1 MAWVDQSPIMPVSSP
16 WPGVDAKQGEA
27 PLSKKNHF
35 LPNNCEVPQRRRFLQ
50 TSLLGSVS
58 AAVLPALAGA
68 RELAAPAAAA
78 PEIRPFELDEAT
90 VADLQAGMGSGKFT
104 AHSLTEKYLSRIEEI
119 DRRGPGLNSVI
130 EVNPDALVIADALD
144 RERKEKGARGPLHGI
159 PLLIKDNIDTA
170 DRMQTTAGSLALM
183 GSRPAK
189 DSFVAQKL
197 RAAGAVILGKT
208 NLSEWANIRSS
219 HSTSGWSGRGGQTK
233 NPYSLDRNPCG
244 SSSGSGAAVAAN
256 LCALAVGTETD
267 GSVVCPSSANGI
279 VGIKPTLGLVS
290 RSGVIPIAHSQDTPG
305 PMART
310 VRDTAALLGALAG
323 VDPGDTATVERSG
336 KAPTDYTSFLDP
348 NGLRGA
354 RIGIARKYF
363 GFNDAVDQLMN
374 GLIEEMKRQGAV
386 MVDPA
391 DLESHGKFDDTEFT
405 VLLYE
410 LKTDLNTYLV
420 GRPDAPVHSLKE
432 IIDFNEHNKDRE
444 MSYFAQDVFL
454 KAEAK
459 GPLTSKEYLDA
470 LEANHR
476 LSRKE
481 GIDGV
486 MDKFRLDAIIA
497 PTAGPAWINDYAN
510 GDHSVGGSSNAA
522 AVAGYPDITVPAGF
536 VFGLPV
542 GISFFGR
549 AWSEPTLFKLAYAF
563 EQMTKARKPPHF
575 LPSEKI

>member
-1 MAWVDQSPIMPVSSP
+1 LSQKNDLLP
-16 WPGVDAKQGEA
+16 DCEA
-27 PLSKKNHF
+27 
-35 LPNNCEVPQRRRFLQ
+35 PQRRRFMQ
-50 TSLLGSVS
+50 TGLFGGVS
-58 AAVLPALAGA
+58 AIVLPALAGA
-68 RELAAPAAAA
+68 RELSNPSSPA
-78 PEIRPFELDEAT
+78 PEVRPFDLDEVT
-90 VADLQAGMGSGKFT
+90 IADLQAGLSSGKFT
-104 AHSLTEKYLSRIEEI
+104 ARSLAEKYLARIAEI
-119 DRRGPGLNSVI
+119 DKQGPAVNSVI
-130 EVNPDALVIADALD
+130 EVNPDALAIAGSLD
-144 RERKEKGARGPLHGI
+144 EGRKAKGARGPLHGI
-159 PLLIKDNIDTA
+159 PVLIKDNIETA
-170 DRMQTTAGSLALM
+170 DRMMTTAGSLALLE
-183 GSRPAK
+183 SRPAK
-189 DSFVAQKL
+189 DSFVARKL

-310 VRDTAALLGALAG
+310 VRDTAILLGALAG
-323 VDPGDTATVERSG
+323 VDPRDAATGESG
-336 KAPTDYTSFLDP
+336 VKMPADYTSYLDP

-354 RIGIARKYF
+354 RIGVARKYF
-363 GFNDAVDQLMN
+363 GFNDGVDQIMN
-374 GLIEEMKRQGAV
+374 GLIEEMKRQGAII
-386 MVDPA
+386 VDPA

-410 LKTDLNTYLV
+410 LKTDLNAYLT
-420 GRPDAPVHSLKE
+420 GRPDAPIHSLKE
-432 IIDFNEHNKDRE
+432 AIDFNEHNKDKE
-444 MSYFAQDVFL
+444 MPYFAQDVFI
-454 KAEAK
+454 KAEGK
-459 GPLTSKEYLDA
+459 GPLTSKEYVDA
-470 LEANHR
+470 LEANRR

-486 MDKFRLDAIIA
+486 MDKFHLDAIVA
-497 PTAGPAWINDYAN
+497 PTAGPAWINDYVN
-510 GDHSVGGSSNAA
+510 GDHSGGGSSNAA

-563 EQMTKARKPPHF
+563 EQMTKARKPPQF
-575 LPSEKI
+575 LPSVRM